1 MGNRKKE
8 RHYTIMP
15 TDRNYCYQCGFP
27 LGTYSEFH
35 HCIHGTA
42 NRAVADREGLG
53 VYVHPK
59 CHRLIHSDKTADL
72 LIERDAQEVWET
84 KYMKDNNATKE
95 EARTAWRELFGKSYI
110 YD

>member
-1 MGNRKKE
+1 MGSKKKE

-15 TDRNYCYQCGFP
+15 TDRKYCYQCGFP

-42 NRAVADREGLG
+42 NRAIADREGLG
-53 VYVHPK
+53 IYVHPK

-72 LIERDAQEVWET
+72 LIERDAQEIWET
-84 KYMKDNNATKE
+84 KYMKDNNATAE

>member
-1 MGNRKKE
+1 
-8 RHYTIMP
+8 MP
-15 TDRNYCYQCGFP
+15 TDRKYCYQCGFP

-42 NRAVADREGLG
+42 NRAIADREGLG

-72 LIERDAQEVWET
+72 LIERDAQEIWET
-84 KYMKDNNATKE
+84 KYMKDNNATAE

>member
-1 MGNRKKE
+1 MGSKKKE

-15 TDRNYCYQCGFP
+15 TDRKYCYQCGFP

-42 NRAVADREGLG
+42 NRAIADREGLG

-72 LIERDAQEVWET
+72 LIERDAQEIWET
-84 KYMKDNNATKE
+84 KYMKDNNATAE

>member
-1 MGNRKKE
+1 
-8 RHYTIMP
+8 MP
-15 TDRNYCYQCGFP
+15 TDRKYCYQCSFP

-42 NRAVADREGLG
+42 NRAIADREGLG
-53 VYVHPK
+53 VYVHPQ

-72 LIERDAQEVWET
+72 VIERDAQEVWET
-84 KYMKDNNATKE
+84 KYMKDNNATAE